1 MRSTYPC
8 GQSGNTHLARAG
20 VAHHDVAAMPDLE
33 IQIEGS
39 PQDPR
44 FVLRGEIDVSTVVAL
59 RTAVDQ
65 LDQPQVERLSLD
77 LREVTFMDSTGLG
90 WLAGLARSG
99 TQVSLFEVSPS
110 IRKLL
115 GITGIDGVVAV
126 ADG

>member
-1 MRSTYPC
+1 
-8 GQSGNTHLARAG
+8 
-20 VAHHDVAAMPDLE
+20 MPDLE

-59 RTAVDQ
+59 RTAIDQ

-99 TQVSLFEVSPS
+99 TAVSLFEVSPS